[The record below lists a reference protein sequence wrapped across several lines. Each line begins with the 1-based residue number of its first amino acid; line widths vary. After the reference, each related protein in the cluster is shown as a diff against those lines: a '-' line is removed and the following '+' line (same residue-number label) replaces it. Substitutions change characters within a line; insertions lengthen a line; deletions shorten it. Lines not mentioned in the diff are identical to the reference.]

1 VQGVKKGEWLKA
13 AGVFASII
21 AIYRETAGESV
32 ELDLILM
39 VLVSGLLFAL
49 SKEFEAQDKAQG
61 LQEVCLPSATTMEN
75 TLGVHRRLVCRTC
88 AAED

>member
-1 VQGVKKGEWLKA
+1 MQGVKKGDWLKA
-13 AGVFASII
+13 AGLFASII

-49 SKEFEAQDKAQG
+49 SKEFEAQDKAQER
-61 LQEVCLPSATTMEN
+61 QDVCLPSAATLEN
-75 TLGVHRRLVCRTC
+75 TLGVHRRLVCRAC
-88 AAED
+88 AADD